1 MRWFRTIKGLAPWLV
16 GLLLVA
22 QLGGAVAFDR
32 VGVGGVATISTSV
45 HAQGHQHATQAH
57 EQAAISDTASSDDH
71 CADTSGALADQCCAL
86 HLLAG
91 VLPPPL
97 AAHVLS
103 AMGESLTPEP
113 AGRVA
118 GLGPDALDRPPKSL

>member
-22 QLGGAVAFDR
+22 QLGGVIAFDR
-32 VGVGGVATISTSV
+32 AGGVAAISTSI
-45 HAQGHQHATQAH
+45 HAQGHQHAAQTN
-57 EQAAISDTASSDDH
+57 EQAAIHETGSDDH

-97 AAHVLS
+97 TAQVLS

-113 AGRVA
+113 AARVA
-118 GLGPDALDRPPKSL
+118 GLEPGALDRPPKSL

>member
-1 MRWFRTIKGLAPWLV
+1 MRWFRTINGLVPWLV

-32 VGVGGVATISTSV
+32 AGVGMAGLSTSV

-57 EQAAISDTASSDDH
+57 EHAAIDDSGSSDDH
-71 CADTSGALADQCCAL
+71 CAKPAGALADQCCAL

-103 AMGESLTPEP
+103 ALGESLTPAP